1 VKFSII
7 VFLSEVKNWTS
18 NSSLFK
24 PIIYFVALGGHKDK
38 WHIKN
43 LLKNGFMDSWIHG
56 YAQLPFSKT
65 EWIEFLF
72 VIISYIINIFLLFL
86 FDVSSNIGII
96 DCCVFVFDEV

>member
-1 VKFSII
+1 

-43 LLKNGFMDSWIHG
+43 LLKNGFMDSWIG
-56 YAQLPFSKT
+56 TIA
-65 EWIEFLF
+65 FL
-72 VIISYIINIFLLFL
+72 
-86 FDVSSNIGII
+86 
-96 DCCVFVFDEV
+96 